1 MITNKYEN
9 GHNFSLNRMKIILD
23 YFRAFFSDHRI
34 LILFS
39 KKNMHGYKMP
49 SGVFSA
55 IEMSCQVLLVEDSEE
70 NPVPSWLIN
79 AYLLL
84 FQPLF
89 CFRF

>member
-1 MITNKYEN
+1 MKMIIFKK
-9 GHNFSLNRMKIILD
+9 NRMKIILD

-55 IEMSCQVLLVEDSEE
+55 IEMSCQVL
-70 NPVPSWLIN
+70 
-79 AYLLL
+79 
-84 FQPLF
+84 
-89 CFRF
+89 